1 MKWAVFVGAH
11 CLALEQS
18 HLKNDGPG
26 SLHGVSVLLLLK
38 VSTDLVGLFMQVP
51 AGARLPGTSAPPKAL
66 AF

>member
-1 MKWAVFVGAH
+1 MKWAVFVGAR

-26 SLHGVSVLLLLK
+26 SLHGVSVLLLRK
-38 VSTDLVGLFMQVP
+38 ASADLVGLFMQVP
-51 AGARLPGTSAPPKAL
+51 AGARLPGSSAPPKAL